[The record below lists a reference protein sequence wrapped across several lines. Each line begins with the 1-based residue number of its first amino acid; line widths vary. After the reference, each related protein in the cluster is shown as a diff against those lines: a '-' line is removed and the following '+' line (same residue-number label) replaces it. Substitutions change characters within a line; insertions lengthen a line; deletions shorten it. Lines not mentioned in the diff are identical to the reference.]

1 MQFVNWTLFIQE
13 IVINLEM
20 LKASILL
27 SVRHKKK
34 IQKLEEGGEILS
46 PHR

>member
-1 MQFVNWTLFIQE
+1 MQLVNWTLFIQE

-20 LKASILL
+20 LKASSLL
-27 SVRHKKK
+27 SARHKKK

-46 PHR
+46 RYR